1 MDFQIR
7 STVSFPRELG
17 MFPSLLLHYVGGTFS
32 SKYYAVRRAHFAL
45 KGCVIPA
52 TGRLPSDTTRGIQ
65 AASRRQIRS

>member
-1 MDFQIR
+1 
-7 STVSFPRELG
+7 

-52 TGRLPSDTTRGIQ
+52 TALVVSLPTPPAGFKQPLGDKFVLSSAEYRVVV
-65 AASRRQIRS
+65 A